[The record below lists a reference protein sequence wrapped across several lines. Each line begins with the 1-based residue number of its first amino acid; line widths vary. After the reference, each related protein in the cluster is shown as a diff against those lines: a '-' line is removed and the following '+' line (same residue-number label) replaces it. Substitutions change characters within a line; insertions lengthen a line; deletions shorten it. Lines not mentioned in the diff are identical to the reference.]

1 MFTNPELAEL
11 AERGAIFPGAVDWMR
26 LDAGGSPLAE
36 DAQPTLST
44 TPNSG
49 IPAFLTTIVDPNI
62 IEVLFSP
69 NKAAKILGEV
79 KKGDWLTDTALFPM
93 VEFTGEVSSYGDYA
107 TNGSAG
113 VNTDFPNRQSYH
125 YQIIK
130 QYGER
135 EMERAGLARIAWAAA
150 LDRAAILILNKYQNL
165 TYFFGV
171 SGLMNYGL
179 TNDPRLPASLTP
191 SGKAAGGVTW
201 FTAGGAPNATAN
213 EVYNDIIT
221 IYNNLVVN
229 AGGNVEIEMENPL
242 VMSMSP
248 QLQVALTFT
257 NTYGVT
263 VRKMLETSYPKMRFE
278 TAVQFGALSATNPQG
293 FAAGNMVYLV
303 AENVGG
309 QDTGYCAFTEKLR
322 NHRIVMDMSSFKQK
336 STQGTFGA
344 VIRQP
349 FAISNM
355 VGC

>member
-1 MFTNPELAEL
+1 
-11 AERGAIFPGAVDWMR
+11 
-26 LDAGGSPLAE
+26 
-36 DAQPTLST
+36 
-44 TPNSG
+44 
-49 IPAFLTTIVDPNI
+49 
-62 IEVLFSP
+62 
-69 NKAAKILGEV
+69 
-79 KKGDWLTDTALFPM
+79 
-93 VEFTGEVSSYGDYA
+93 
-107 TNGSAG
+107 
-113 VNTDFPNRQSYH
+113 
-125 YQIIK
+125 
-130 QYGER
+130 
-135 EMERAGLARIAWAAA
+135 
-150 LDRAAILILNKYQNL
+150 
-165 TYFFGV
+165 
-171 SGLMNYGL
+171 
-179 TNDPRLPASLTP
+179 
-191 SGKAAGGVTW
+191 
-201 FTAGGAPNATAN
+201 
-213 EVYNDIIT
+213 
-221 IYNNLVVN
+221 
-229 AGGNVEIEMENPL
+229 
-242 VMSMSP
+242 MSP